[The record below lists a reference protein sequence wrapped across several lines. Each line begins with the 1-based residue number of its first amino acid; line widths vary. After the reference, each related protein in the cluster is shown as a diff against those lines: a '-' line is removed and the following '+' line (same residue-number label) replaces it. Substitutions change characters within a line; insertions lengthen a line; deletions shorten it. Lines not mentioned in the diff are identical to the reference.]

1 MNISWRK
8 TWPLLLTAF
17 LLGLVFYSSF
27 LTLRSI
33 WTTYRIFR
41 SGMDDPSV
49 WADRL
54 SGLENSLPKGF
65 NIIGYIS
72 DGELSGVPYNLIDH
86 DEEFVM
92 SQYFLAPRVLEFGA
106 NRVLVVGNIS
116 SPTVTPSYVEGQFN
130 LNLIKNF
137 GWGIRLYER
146 KRP

>member
-8 TWPLLLTAF
+8 TWPLLITAF
-17 LLGLVFYSSF
+17 LLGLAFYSSF

-41 SGMDDPSV
+41 TGMDDPSV

-116 SPTVTPSYVEGQFN
+116 SPTVTPSSVEGQFN

-137 GWGIRLYER
+137 GWGISLYER
-146 KRP
+146 KKP